1 MSHVIQILVADA
13 HSATHIALAHETRGS
28 DLVVLPDYARTWDE
42 TISLCFEYR
51 PDILLLALELVP
63 SFPQNH
69 LLYLS
74 KQFAELHVV
83 VLGDG
88 DIPVN
93 LPLLIEVGVAG
104 YFLKTDEITSWLTG
118 MRAVVSGVKCFS
130 QHVLAGQQES
140 KLIQPQIE
148 NVHGLTKREYEIT
161 IYMVAGMDAR
171 QIATEMNLSYQTVR
185 NHQTSIYKKL
195 GIKGRHEIPPILTS
209 SQLSV

>member
-28 DLVVLPDYARTWDE
+28 DIVVLPDYARTWDE

-51 PDILLLALELVP
+51 PDILLLSLELT
-63 SFPQNH
+63 SSSPQNH

-83 VLGDG
+83 VLGNG
-88 DIPVN
+88 YIPVN

-130 QHVLAGQQES
+130 QHVLAAQQES
-140 KLIQPQIE
+140 TLIQPQIE
-148 NVHGLTKREYEIT
+148 NTYGLTKREYEIT
-161 IYMVAGMDAR
+161 AFMATGMDAR
-171 QIATEMNLSYQTVR
+171 QIATQMNLSYQTVR

-195 GIKGRHEIPPILTS
+195 GIKGRRELPDIVAG